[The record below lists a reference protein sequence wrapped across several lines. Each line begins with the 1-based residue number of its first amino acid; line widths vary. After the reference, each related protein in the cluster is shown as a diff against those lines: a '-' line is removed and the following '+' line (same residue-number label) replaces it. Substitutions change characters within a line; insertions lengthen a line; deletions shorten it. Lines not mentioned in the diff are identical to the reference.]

1 MPLWV
6 GPRSSDPIIGDRP
19 EVSARASDERTPG
32 ATLSCGGGKSGMPW
46 HLTISVRRDVDQPL
60 SRQIQSAIKEKIRSG
75 ALLPGVP
82 LPSSRLLARDIG
94 VSRSVVVEAYEQ
106 MSAEGYLESVQGSG
120 TRVAARPVATVDR
133 GSILDRPP
141 APAVRW
147 DLRVGATDVTNFPMQ
162 EWLSCY
168 QRATQSLGHD
178 GLSYPPIS
186 GIAALRTELAS
197 YLGRVRGV
205 RVEPAHTM
213 VTLGFAHGLGLICRT
228 LPTMG
233 IDRLGVENPGS
244 GKQFQFIRDTGM
256 CAVPLPV
263 DADGVDIDALARSGV
278 RAVLVTAAHQFPTG
292 GTMSLER
299 RQALLKWASDVNGI
313 IIEDDYDT
321 EFWFDQRER
330 PPAIQGSDPGRVVY
344 GGSLSKVLAPGLRIG
359 WLALPDWLFRAVERA
374 RANSDQ
380 GSDSITQLA
389 VSEFLRAGLLDRHLR
404 RLRPR
409 YRSRLETVAQAV
421 RRHLPGASI
430 RGSSAG
436 RHVYI
441 ELPYHVDEAAV
452 VEGALRRSVLLRG
465 GAHFRLAETPGVAA
479 RPALVIGY
487 SAVRPSDINEA
498 IARVGE
504 AYAQHARRQ
513 PTRTGASLTR
523 SIGQPLRIPRSAA
536 VP

>member
-1 MPLWV
+1 M
-6 GPRSSDPIIGDRP
+6 S
-19 EVSARASDERTPG
+19 
-32 ATLSCGGGKSGMPW
+32 W
-46 HLTISVRRDVDQPL
+46 HLTISVCRDIDEPL
-60 SRQIQSAIKEKIRSG
+60 SRQIQSAIKEKIRNG
-75 ALLPGVP
+75 VLLPGVP

-106 MSAEGYLESVQGSG
+106 MSAEGYLEAVQGSG
-120 TRVAARPVATVDR
+120 TRVATRSIAGADR
-133 GSILDRPP
+133 RSRLDEPSAPP
-141 APAVRW
+141 VRW
-147 DLRVGATDVTNFPMQ
+147 DLRVGATDVTNFPLQ

-168 QRATQSLGHD
+168 QRATQSLGPS

-186 GIAALRTELAS
+186 GIASLRTELAS

-213 VTLGFAHGLGLICRT
+213 VTLGFAHGLGLLCRT

-233 IDRLGVENPGS
+233 IDRIGVENPGS
-244 GKQFQFIRDTGM
+244 GKQLQFIRSTGM
-256 CAVPLPV
+256 RAVPVPV
-263 DADGVDIDALARSGV
+263 DADGVDIDALTRSGV

-292 GTMSLER
+292 ATMPPQR
-299 RQALLKWASDVNGI
+299 RQALLRWASDVNGI

-330 PPAIQGSDPGRVVY
+330 PPAIQGCDPERVVY
-344 GGSLSKVLAPGLRIG
+344 GGSLSKVLAPGLRLG
-359 WLALPDWLFRAVERA
+359 WLALPEWLVGAVEAA
-374 RANSDQ
+374 RASSDQ
-380 GSDSITQLA
+380 GCDSITQLA

-409 YRSRLETVAQAV
+409 YRSRLETVVQAV

-430 RGSSAG
+430 RGASAG
-436 RHVYI
+436 RHVYV
-441 ELPYHVDEAAV
+441 ELPHHVDEAAV

-465 GAHFRLAETPGVAA
+465 GGHFRLAEIPGVTP

-487 SAVRPSDINEA
+487 SSVRPSDINEA
-498 IARVGE
+498 LARVGE
-504 AYAQHARRQ
+504 AYAPYAGRR
-513 PTRTGASLTR
+513 ASRPAVHLTR
-523 SIGQPLRIPRSAA
+523 AIGQPLRIPRSAA